1 MKKQIFTKELL
12 PALTSVLLLN
22 LGANLLRLYRY
33 SYDAYTHI
41 FFASHY
47 MRDWFNLWE
56 TRWYCGFP
64 VTSYPPLVHQL
75 TALLGFLLGL
85 EVSYQ
90 IICIVA
96 AVLLVFSLYKASSM
110 FIDKAEAKHV
120 ALTASLLP
128 SLYLTLY
135 VYGQLPTIFASA
147 LSFLCAYSFY
157 NFLLTGK
164 KEDLAYTTISA
175 TLTIAAHHF
184 TFFFFLPLILILA
197 VLMSMIKG
205 GVSPKKILGR
215 LVIAFAF
222 SAVTILVIMYPFFEF
237 LMNAPPQVEIPHASR
252 GNIFSDIHSLLFFW
266 GVYGFTVILFP
277 IAFPITRKR
286 KELIPLLVV
295 FLSLF
300 IMGLGGLTPIPQ
312 LVLGEL
318 WHVLTYD
325 RFAVWASFLFT
336 VFLGIILKDAGQISE
351 KYYGKS
357 FPSVLK
363 TSRNGLKIWLIIG
376 LILSTVFTMCLD
388 SFVTPRPAPDP
399 ALTKIAEFLENGGN
413 YRYITFGLNQG
424 FMKLTIICTK
434 QAVDGGYN
442 AARRI
447 RVLMD
452 SGVER
457 IDTAIYFRENN
468 QTFLDALLNQSDELG
483 IKWAIVNAG
492 MDKNHLY
499 FYNSSLEKHGYALY
513 EAFSK
518 NETSGLEI
526 KIWINKNVTPIKE
539 NDSNGKF
546 AVWETVV
553 WSCGPIL
560 ILVSGLVL
568 FARKTARSNRQ
579 SGTRVGDNASASYVE
594 LKR

>member
-457 IDTAIYFRENN
+457 IDTAIYFPNR
-468 QTFLDALLNQSDELG
+468 TDFLDALLNQSDELG
-483 IKWAIVNAG
+483 IKWAIVNAD
-492 MDKNHLY
+492 MDPNHLN
-499 FYNSSLEKHGYALY
+499 FYVRKLKKHGYALHETLY
-513 EAFSK
+513 R
-518 NETSGLEI
+518 NETSGLKIE
-526 KIWINKNVTPIKE
+526 IWINKDIIPIKE
-539 NDSNGKF
+539 NNSHEKF
-546 AVWETVV
+546 TISETVA
-553 WSCGPIL
+553 WGCGPIL
-560 ILVSGLVL
+560 FLISSLFL
-568 FARKTARSNRQ
+568 FAWKTASSKLSSVNTGITVPPQ
-579 SGTRVGDNASASYVE
+579 
-594 LKR
+594 LC